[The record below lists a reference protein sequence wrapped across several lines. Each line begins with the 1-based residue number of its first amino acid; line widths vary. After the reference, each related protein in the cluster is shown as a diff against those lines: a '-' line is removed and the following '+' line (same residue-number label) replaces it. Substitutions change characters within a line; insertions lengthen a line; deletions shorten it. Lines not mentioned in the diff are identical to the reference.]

1 MPKRSC
7 PSCNRRLPYAARR
20 CLHCQWSLRAGRAG
34 EDGGSLLKRGRVWM
48 LVLLLAALV
57 GGGAAYRNA
66 DSIAFWYAN
75 FAARHLP
82 SSLSSF
88 APTDTDAGAFFF
100 CARQVARSMDGEFS
114 VETFPSLDQS
124 RSVTLGERRYQIR
137 SFVDEAREDG
147 ARIRHSFVCT
157 VQYARGRWV
166 LEDLKMASS
175 LADASDA
182 EQAPGLQSDR

>member
-20 CLHCQWSLRAGRAG
+20 CLRCQWSLRQGHDV
-34 EDGGSLLKRGRVWM
+34 ESGGSLLRRGRVWM
-48 LVLLLAALV
+48 LALLLAALA
-57 GGGAAYRNA
+57 GGGVAYRNA

-82 SSLSSF
+82 PSLSSF
-88 APTDTDAGAFFF
+88 GPTDTDVGAFFY

-114 VETFPSLDQS
+114 VETFPALDQS
-124 RSVTLGERRYQIR
+124 RSVTLGEGRYQIR
-137 SFVDEAREDG
+137 SFVDETREDG

-166 LEDLKMASS
+166 LEDLDLATS
-175 LADASDA
+175 LADASVD
-182 EQAPGLQSDR
+182 QALGLQSQ